1 MMKNIIIVFTG
12 LVLFCCT
19 ACNPAIQPKEEIE
32 RLNRVV
38 EPSLAIYTDTLTK
51 LPKEAPGTIEH
62 ALRLYEAIAP
72 HDSTGA
78 DSAASA
84 LFLFIKEVVEKE
96 NNNLLKDSSDYSIL
110 LDPVN
115 NNLTDRQK
123 AVKTSLHTNRL
134 KLVSDGEGSVY
145 IVPMYETILP
155 SVIPKTTSPV
165 DAYFDLQAKEDT
177 SPVFLDAGLAIE
189 LPELVDRLVAAEG
202 LMNQKLPV
210 YFLTEVTRLN
220 NYYTNA
226 LVAGADNSPSI
237 AYETNAL
244 NEDFKKG
251 YDYLLAK
258 YPSTKA
264 AAKIN
269 VWLAVVASG
278 DQRKIEDYRR
288 TVQ

>member
-1 MMKNIIIVFTG
+1 MMKKSITIVSGF
-12 LVLFCCT
+12 VLFCCI
-19 ACNPAIQPKEEIE
+19 ACNPAIQPKDEIE
-32 RLNRVV
+32 KANRTI
-38 EPSLAIYTDTLTK
+38 EPSLAVYTDTLAK
-51 LPKEAPGTIEH
+51 LPKDAPGTIEH
-62 ALRLYEAIAP
+62 ALRLYETIAP

-84 LFLFIKEVVEKE
+84 LALFINDIIRKE
-96 NNNLLKDSSDYSIL
+96 NERLLKDSSDFSVL

-115 NNLTDRQK
+115 NTLTDQQK
-123 AVKTSLHTNRL
+123 TMKSNLHTNRL

-145 IVPMYETILP
+145 IVPMYETILA
-155 SVIPKTTSPV
+155 SIKPKTSAPV

-189 LPELVDRLVAAEG
+189 LPELVDRLVISEG
-202 LMNQKLPV
+202 LMNQKLPKQ
-210 YFLTEVTRLN
+210 FLTEVTRLN
-220 NYYTNA
+220 GYYTNA

-237 AYETNAL
+237 AYETKTL
-244 NEDFKKG
+244 SEEFKKG

-269 VWLAVVASG
+269 VWLAVAASG
-278 DQRKIEDYRR
+278 DQRKIDDYRR
-288 TVQ
+288 TMQ